1 MPRLRGGGCCPS
13 KSGSLLDGAATVDM
27 SMVAVGRVHI
37 GDGGGEG
44 GREDSSARDS
54 AIGGDEASPG
64 TSSVETAFDGGR
76 IRRTSHG
83 SRKYFDADALI
94 ASVESGAIAL
104 LRGRWIVKLFQRGGR
119 LERRQ
124 DLPPEAFMSAGELRR
139 LVAALGD
146 DWGLLLVA
154 ISYRYGTRHWN
165 RSPPW
170 PYHSALRVF
179 SWLTA
184 DHPDPEAF
192 HLSIVASVAALY
204 LKPSPGRSFFS
215 SPLVDAFERAGLGQ
229 AVADFGVLWD
239 FGSLHQKPRS
249 DTQTEL
255 FKQGLA
261 ALPMWYG
268 HAATVMWMQPD
279 LPEGFGERMA
289 AIGLAETYEASGWCF
304 VESSVSAGIKR
315 NDRRLNLGLRTE
327 RALKHAYGGAWKE
340 EGRLDR
346 VCAAQ
351 RPAPMAPEEVAE
363 VLRDGGKKFTNSAD
377 LEVVAKLYR
386 SYFESVAS
394 TATQLTFAYLK
405 WGNAEVMALAAV
417 LPRYVSVT
425 NLDLSGNAFGGTGA
439 VAIAQAVGAMRSLA
453 TVWSPANEP
462 ESLSPPPL
470 SL

>member
-27 SMVAVGRVHI
+27 SMVADGS
-37 GDGGGEG
+37 GDG

-54 AIGGDEASPG
+54 AIGGGEASPG
-64 TSSVETAFDGGR
+64 TSRVETAFDGGR

-94 ASVESGAIAL
+94 ASVESGAIAP
-104 LRGRWIVKLFQRGGR
+104 LRGRWIVELFQRGGR

-179 SWLTA
+179 RWLTA

-204 LKPSPGRSFFS
+204 LKPSDVERMSGRHY

-315 NDRRLNLGLRTE
+315 NDRRLNLGFRTE
-327 RALKHAYGGAWKE
+327 KALKCAYGGGTWVDE
-340 EGRLDR
+340 CRLDR

-351 RPAPMAPEEVAE
+351 RPAPMAPEVVAE
-363 VLRDGGKKFTNSAD
+363 ALRDGGKKFTNSAD

-394 TATQLTFAYLK
+394 TATQLTFAHLK

-439 VAIAQAVGAMRSLA
+439 VAIAQAVGAMRSLT
-453 TVWSPANEP
+453 TVWSPGH
-462 ESLSPPPL
+462 
-470 SL
+470 